1 MPQLNGPTVAVPASV
16 PRDERLAAWL
26 HRLRDAS
33 AALARV
39 FDRDAIERELARG
52 AVRIV
57 DGQGAVVARQIR
69 KDGTVDVAVHWQ
81 GGGIAIDPVPDEVNE
96 ALAAVFRTGRSATAG
111 DAPSAVIAVPVR
123 TGHRPGG
130 ALAVYGLC
138 GEYATDVTD
147 LVATLAATAA
157 AVLETAAVVND
168 SIRDKRQSEALAELA
183 RALGTSHRLGEVL
196 HLGLRH
202 SAAILGA
209 EGADIMLVRGNH
221 LHIVAA
227 SGRSAPTQGLYVPI
241 TESAAGRAMLEGR
254 TLVVNHIT
262 AETRVNPTVQAVGGV
277 TKFISVP
284 LRTLNGPIGVL
295 SVVNRD
301 RDFNDADVRVLER
314 LGSQLAV
321 AVVQVRLFEGA
332 DDATRELRAAFDAT
346 AAGMAV
352 VDFDGFIVRH
362 NARLA
367 ALRGD
372 PDDTDL
378 VGQSL
383 YDVILGKAV
392 SPSEAEPIGMAI
404 LRRSVGRGLMHPH
417 HGDRVFEVVASPHP
431 NGGAVVTVDDITSFL
446 SLSERYRVV
455 VDSTTDAILITDG
468 AGEITFAND
477 AAGALFGRPVAGAG
491 LLLSAF
497 VPDEFRA
504 IVVDGIGRALG
515 GEALRLEAEVLRG
528 ESEERRV
535 VSASLSPVRSGG
547 RVTGVVA
554 SLRDG
559 TEERAL
565 LQRVARHDKLA
576 ALGELV
582 GGVAHE
588 VNSPL
593 TGILMHAQLLQMDAP
608 ADDDTR
614 VAIDTIVNEARRA
627 ARIVGK
633 LLTFARQNP
642 SERVPTEINQ
652 VVLDTIELRRYPLRM
667 QGVHLDVVL
676 AEGLPEV
683 SADPFQLQQVLINL
697 LSNAEQAAISHQT
710 AGPRIT
716 VRSELRG
723 TDLVVSVTDNG
734 NGIAPEHL
742 PHIFNPFYTTKP
754 HGVGTGLGLS
764 ISFGIMREHGGFIQA
779 HSQPGRGATFT
790 VVLPVRD
797 SRASVKVG

>member
-1 MPQLNGPTVAVPASV
+1 MAQLNRPTLPSPDAI
-16 PRDERLAAWL
+16 PRNERLAVWL

-39 FDRDAIERELARG
+39 FDREAIERELARG
-52 AVRIV
+52 SVRIV
-57 DGQGAVVARQIR
+57 DGQGAVVARR
-69 KDGTVDVAVHWQ
+69 FHEDGTLDVAVHWH
-81 GGGIAIDPVPDEVNE
+81 GGGIAIDPVPDDVAE
-96 ALAAVFRTGRSATAG
+96 ALAEVIRTGRAATAG

-123 TGHRPGG
+123 NGHRPGG

-138 GEYATDVTD
+138 GEHSTDVMD
-147 LVATLAATAA
+147 LVATLAAMAA

-168 SIRDKRQSEALAELA
+168 SIRDTRQSEALADLA
-183 RALGTSHRLGEVL
+183 RALGTTQRVGEVL

-209 EGADIMLVRGNH
+209 EGADIMLVRGGY

-227 SGRSAPTQGLYVPI
+227 SGRSAPSQGLYVPVAD
-241 TESAAGRAMLEGR
+241 SAAGRAMLEGR
-254 TLVVNHIT
+254 TLVVNRIT
-262 AETRVNPTVQAVGGV
+262 AETRVNPTVRAVAGV

-284 LRTLNGPIGVL
+284 LRTPNGPIGVL

-301 RDFNDADVRVLER
+301 RDFTDADVRVLER

-346 AAGMAV
+346 AGGMAV

-372 PDDTDL
+372 PDGTDL
-378 VGQSL
+378 VGRSL
-383 YDVILGKAV
+383 YDVILGKAAT
-392 SPSEAEPIGMAI
+392 PSESEPIGMAI
-404 LRRSVGRGLMHPH
+404 LRRSVGRGLMHPQV
-417 HGDRVFEVVASPHP
+417 GDRVFEVVASPHP

-455 VDSTTDAILITDG
+455 VDSTTDAILITDDG
-468 AGEITFAND
+468 GEITFANA

-491 LLLSAF
+491 LQLSAL
-497 VPDEFRA
+497 VPDECRA
-504 IVVDGIGRALG
+504 DMDDGIRRALG
-515 GEALRLEAEVLRG
+515 GEALRLEADILRG
-528 ESEERRV
+528 DGGERRV
-535 VSASLSPVRSGG
+535 VSASLAPVRSGG

-565 LQRVARHDKLA
+565 LQRVARRDKLA

-593 TGILMHAQLLQMDAP
+593 TGILAHAQLLQMDAP
-608 ADDDTR
+608 GDADTR

-642 SERVPTEINQ
+642 SERIPTEINQ
-652 VVLDTIELRRYPLRM
+652 VVLDTIELRRYPLQM
-667 QGVHLDVVL
+667 QGVQLDVVL
-676 AEGLPEV
+676 AEGLPAV
-683 SADPFQLQQVLINL
+683 SADPFQLQQVFINL
-697 LSNAEQAAISHQT
+697 LSNAEQAVMSHEMV
-710 AGPRIT
+710 GRRIT
-716 VRSELRG
+716 IRSELRA
-723 TDLVVSVTDNG
+723 TDLVVTVTDNG
-734 NGIAPEHL
+734 NGIAQEHL

-754 HGVGTGLGLS
+754 RGVGTGLGLS
-764 ISFGIMREHGGFIQA
+764 ISFGIMREHGGSIQA
-779 HSQPGRGATFT
+779 HSQPGHGATFT
-790 VVLPVRD
+790 IVLPVRD
-797 SRASVKVG
+797 SRAPGQVG